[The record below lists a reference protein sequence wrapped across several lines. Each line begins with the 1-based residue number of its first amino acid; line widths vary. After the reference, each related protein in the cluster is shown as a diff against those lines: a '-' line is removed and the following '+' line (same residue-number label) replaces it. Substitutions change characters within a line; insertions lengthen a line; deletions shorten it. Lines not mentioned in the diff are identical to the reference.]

1 MKIIEPS
8 LIHDWDKKPCGKEV
22 TVSTKLYKDA
32 KDFYESVDESLHDDT
47 VMYEVYSVSSQSEP
61 GKLNWGLTVMHP
73 VKVNGEC
80 NMTRG
85 HFHENMDCEEYYWCS
100 KGTGLLMLMDEEGR
114 CWCEKMYEGSLH
126 HIRSNW
132 AHRLINTGDTY
143 LKVVACWPADAGH
156 DYARIEHSGFT
167 YRIYCEGKDII
178 VKERKTNE

>member
-8 LIHDWDKKPCGKEV
+8 LIHDWDKEPCGKEV

-32 KDFYESVDESLHDDT
+32 KDLYESVDESLHDDT

-85 HFHENMDCEEYYWCS
+85 HFHENMD
-100 KGTGLLMLMDEEGR
+100 
-114 CWCEKMYEGSLH
+114 
-126 HIRSNW
+126 RSVDVN
-132 AHRLINTGDTY
+132 G
-143 LKVVACWPADAGH
+143 
-156 DYARIEHSGFT
+156 
-167 YRIYCEGKDII
+167 
-178 VKERKTNE
+178 

>member
-8 LIHDWDKKPCGKEV
+8 LIHDWDKEPCGKEV

-80 NMTRG
+80 NITRG
-85 HFHENMDCEEYYWCS
+85 
-100 KGTGLLMLMDEEGR
+100 K
-114 CWCEKMYEGSLH
+114 
-126 HIRSNW
+126 
-132 AHRLINTGDTY
+132 
-143 LKVVACWPADAGH
+143 
-156 DYARIEHSGFT
+156 
-167 YRIYCEGKDII
+167 
-178 VKERKTNE
+178 